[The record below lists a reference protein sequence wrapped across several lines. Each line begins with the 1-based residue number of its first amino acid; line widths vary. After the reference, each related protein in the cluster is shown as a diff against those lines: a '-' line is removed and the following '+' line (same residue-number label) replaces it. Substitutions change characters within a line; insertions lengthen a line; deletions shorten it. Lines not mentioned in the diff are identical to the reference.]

1 MDGDRGLT
9 ELLLYVI
16 PDLEYYNLV
25 GGIGTV
31 EQYELAW
38 SQAGYCLES
47 LIDNKGNLGLL
58 VDYLKAEFHAKHDI
72 DPQIQK
78 LRDLLGSAL
87 KVADKV
93 RLDGSL
99 SADLRLNFINLGQK
113 CNDWIG
119 WIDRYFPPEQ
129 SRQEQ
134 DNEKPVKQD
143 KDFRSCLLVQA
154 DKQDELLKKLHLL
167 IDGKKGKS
175 VALVI
180 HLCIELGLM
189 SKPTH
194 GELTAEF
201 GDIGH
206 PSGYSDYFR
215 NYSTKYTEVE
225 INGIREQ
232 LEPFLNLD

>member
-1 MDGDRGLT
+1 MDGDRGIT

-38 SQAGYCLES
+38 SQAGYYLES

-78 LRDLLGSAL
+78 LRELLGSAL

-99 SADLRLNFINLGQK
+99 SADLRLNFINLGNK
-113 CNDWIG
+113 CSDWID
-119 WIDRYFPPEQ
+119 WIDRYFPLEQ
-129 SRQEQ
+129 STQEQ
-134 DNEKPVKQD
+134 DNKEPVK
-143 KDFRSCLLVQA
+143 L
-154 DKQDELLKKLHLL
+154 DELPNKMNTEKAKKYFPRAEKAGYIDGHKWIGHNVRLGYFCSKVYSHPRPINDLEDYFGVKKLSAS
-167 IDGKKGKS
+167 IS
-175 VALVI
+175 Q
-180 HLCIELGLM
+180 
-189 SKPTH
+189 
-194 GELTAEF
+194 AE
-201 GDIGH
+201 
-206 PSGYSDYFR
+206 
-215 NYSTKYTEVE
+215 
-225 INGIREQ
+225 
-232 LEPFLNLD
+232 LEPKRSDVIEWRKEIDDSIFYD